1 MLRNCLKSAKK
12 GPRSSYTRI
21 PAQSA
26 NSAAITNKEIVN
38 KALQGRRTT
47 RKRLW
52 AKQTANRGNGQATGE
67 QIGYGRYVMCY
78 SVAMP
83 PHNTSYMHP
92 LVCALKSSKQSG
104 SGTTRPPHTE
114 VTLDGEQRRLKRYKV
129 PYHIVL
135 QGLFFIFSRTR
146 RICLVDGKLGHG
158 GDRCSALSE
167 TFGEKRGPDPATQE
181 SHNSPHNIRLF
192 MYCTPW
198 N

>member
-1 MLRNCLKSAKK
+1 MAVLGLSTTVREFGET

-26 NSAAITNKEIVN
+26 NSAANTYKNMIKKGGREMAAQ
-38 KALQGRRTT
+38 ALQGRKKTRT
-47 RKRLW
+47 RLW

-83 PHNTSYMHP
+83 PHNTNYMHP
-92 LVCALKSSKQSG
+92 PVCAQKSSKQSD
-104 SGTTRPPHTE
+104 SETTPRSPSMS
-114 VTLDGEQRRLKRYKV
+114 QYKV

-135 QGLFFIFSRTR
+135 QGLFYIFSTTR

-167 TFGEKRGPDPATQE
+167 KRSAKKGPRSSYTRIP
-181 SHNSPHNIRLF
+181 
-192 MYCTPW
+192 
-198 N
+198 